1 MYKKLREIRNVAFI
15 IDALKI
21 KCNRTKQCN
30 KHEAEL

>member
-1 MYKKLREIRNVAFI
+1 MYKKQGEIRNVAFI

-21 KCNRTKQCN
+21 KCNRTKECN